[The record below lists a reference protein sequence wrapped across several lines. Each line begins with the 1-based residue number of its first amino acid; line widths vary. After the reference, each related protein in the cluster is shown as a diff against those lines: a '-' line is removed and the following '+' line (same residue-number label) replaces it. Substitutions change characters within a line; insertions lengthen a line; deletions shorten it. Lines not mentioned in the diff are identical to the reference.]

1 MTRSTKRAAISNMD
15 DLAAHLTIL
24 GVSFLAA
31 TIIPGSS
38 EVVLVAMVLERPTE
52 LMTLF
57 LAATVGNTA
66 GSAVNWALGRWF
78 QRFAGRRWF
87 PASQTQLDK
96 AARWFNKYGIWSL
109 LLAWL
114 PIVGDALT
122 VVAGALR
129 VNIYVFVTLVAVGK
143 AARYIAVLWGSEALR
158 NVVAG

>member
-1 MTRSTKRAAISNMD
+1 MD
-15 DLAAHLTIL
+15 ELAAHLTVV
-24 GVSFLAA
+24 GASFLAA

-38 EVVLVAMVLERPTE
+38 EVVLVAMVLERPAE

-57 LAATVGNTA
+57 LAATVGNTM
-66 GSAVNWALGRWF
+66 GSAVNWVLGRWF

-87 PASQTQLDK
+87 PVSQSQLER
-96 AARWFNKYGIWSL
+96 AAIWFNRYGIWSL

-122 VVAGALR
+122 VIAGALK
-129 VNIYVFVTLVAVGK
+129 VNIYAFVVLVAMGK
-143 AARYIAVLWGSEALR
+143 AARYVAVLWGSETLR